1 MIRCR
6 LLEMMGRRG
15 IRFMSRLSNE
25 TGINRRTLAVLAE
38 NKMARYDSDVL
49 ERLCAYFRCQPGDL
63 LEYSDEVGRGVAGV
77 SPAPR
82 SSSSLK
88 EGGPGPAS
96 PAGGHHS

>member
-15 IRFMSRLSNE
+15 IRFMSRLSDE

-49 ERLCAYFRCQPGDL
+49 ERLCAFFECQPGDL
-63 LEYSDEVGRGVAGV
+63 LEYTDGEGATLSRLRDGRPGQQ
-77 SPAPR
+77 SP
-82 SSSSLK
+82 
-88 EGGPGPAS
+88 EGGP
-96 PAGGHHS
+96 HL